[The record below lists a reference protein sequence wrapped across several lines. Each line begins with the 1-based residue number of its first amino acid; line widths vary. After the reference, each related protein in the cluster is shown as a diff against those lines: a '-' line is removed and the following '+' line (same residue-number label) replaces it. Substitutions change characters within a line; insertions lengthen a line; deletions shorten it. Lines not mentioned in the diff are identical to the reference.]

1 MEEEAQERA
10 GGEGRWKSGA
20 SGTRWGAGV
29 GGVTGEGRSLLPA
42 GQDGRGNDGMRKG
55 CFVKPS

>member
-1 MEEEAQERA
+1 MEIRGIWDALGGGG
-10 GGEGRWKSGA
+10 GGESLEK
-20 SGTRWGAGV
+20 
-29 GGVTGEGRSLLPA
+29 GRSLLPA